1 MSGGDVA
8 RLGLAIDSG
17 QVATASTALDKFQ
30 RSANAAAA
38 GADKLASSAKPAAVN
53 ATALQKSADTAG
65 KALEKVSTNTGLARH
80 EMINLSRQIQDV
92 GVSLASGQ
100 SPFMVLAQQGTQI
113 ADIFGSSKTGSVGGA
128 MKQIGSGIASVI
140 TPLRLLSVTVAGLA
154 IGGVFAFKSIADSAK
169 RFDDVARSINT
180 TAGALH
186 SLQQAAAFKGIGQDD
201 FLKGAKQF
209 ADGLYEAQ
217 HNMGQLGEFLRA
229 NGQRAGDF
237 QGTLEKVADLIKSA
251 GNDQERLQLLQ
262 RAGLP
267 ATMEWVR
274 FLSQGKDGI
283 RAAIDES
290 VKFNDSAEG
299 QLVASARKF
308 DEAWAKA
315 STGFSNSIKSA
326 LLNALNS
333 LDNFTF
339 SAIEKFKVLSANS
352 FGPGSSKSLAG
363 GSQLSATDASKF
375 YDAVGMKGGGPKPKD
390 NEVIKSDI
398 ARMQPPLGL
407 FGQTPTAKQASQPK
421 PEKEDDRDSD
431 HLRRAA

>member
-1 MSGGDVA
+1 MSDIA
-8 RLGLAIDSG
+8 RLGLAIDSAP
-17 QVATASTALDKFQ
+17 VTTATTALDKFQ

-53 ATALQKSADTAG
+53 ATALQKSAETAG

-169 RFDDVARSINT
+169 QFDDVARSINT

-186 SLQQAAAFKGIGQDD
+186 SLQQAAAVKGIGQDD
-201 FLKGAKQF
+201 FFKGMQSFGAAVYDAKN
-209 ADGLYEAQ
+209 
-217 HNMGQLGEFLRA
+217 NMGSLAEVFRA
-229 NGQRAGDF
+229 NGASAKDF
-237 QGTLEKVADLIKSA
+237 NGYLEKAADLIKNA
-251 GNDQERLQLLQ
+251 ANDQQRLQILQ
-262 RAGLP
+262 QMGLP
-267 ATMEWVR
+267 STIQWVD
-274 FLSQGKDGI
+274 LMKQGKDGI
-283 RAAIDES
+283 RAATAEAI
-290 VKFNDSAEG
+290 KFNESAEW

-308 DEAWAKA
+308 DEAWNKA
-315 STGFSNSIKSA
+315 MSNWSNNIKSA
-326 LLNALNS
+326 LLNGLNA

-339 SAIEKFKVLSANS
+339 SGIDKFKALAANS
-352 FGPGSSKSLAG
+352 YGKGSAVSLAG
-363 GSQLSATDASKF
+363 GSQLSGADANK
-375 YDAVGMKGGGPKPKD
+375 V
-390 NEVIKSDI
+390 
-398 ARMQPPLGL
+398 L
-407 FGQTPTAKQASQPK
+407 
-421 PEKEDDRDSD
+421 
-431 HLRRAA
+431 